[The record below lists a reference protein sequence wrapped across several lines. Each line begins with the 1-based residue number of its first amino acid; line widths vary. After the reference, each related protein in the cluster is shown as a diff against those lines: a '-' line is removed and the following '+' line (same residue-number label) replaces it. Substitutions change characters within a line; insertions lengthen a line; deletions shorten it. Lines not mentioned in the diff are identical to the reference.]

1 MDKSVYTAVSNIEK
15 SYKLWE
21 NANKSS
27 GKSLED
33 NSKKIEAY
41 KSSMKLL
48 DDEIK
53 KSEKTLEDIGKKC
66 GENSKEYENYKSHV
80 LDLKLKHSEL
90 SQELEKAS
98 KATVTVAQAV
108 DKHILSTAF

>member
-33 NSKKIEAY
+33 NSKK
-41 KSSMKLL
+41 
-48 DDEIK
+48 
-53 KSEKTLEDIGKKC
+53 
-66 GENSKEYENYKSHV
+66 
-80 LDLKLKHSEL
+80 LKHISL
-90 SQELEKAS
+90 A
-98 KATVTVAQAV
+98 
-108 DKHILSTAF
+108 